1 MAGTITHSW
10 NGTILTITSDSGTT
24 SMDLKGSQGDIGPR
38 GPQGAAGVSMG
49 SGGSVDLTGYATEAY
64 VDNAVAAVKPDVDLS
79 NYYTRSQT
87 DAAISTAIGNIDITD
102 AELSNYYTKAQ
113 VNALIP
119 DTSGFATDDDVA
131 QAVSDKVTKTYVDSK
146 VAGFATESFVSAKIA
161 EAQLGGGEGGG
172 SIDLSGYALKSDIP
186 THTSDLTND
195 SGFLTQHQSLAGY
208 ATKDELNNYLL
219 KDGSIPMTGRLIIQ
233 SPDGLWLD
241 DTGSNS
247 NLYMNFDRSH
257 SCAAIYS
264 DGDIAFTTFD
274 KRIIGVATPVEDTD
288 VANKNYVDTAITN
301 AIAALDGSEVLY

>member
-1 MAGTITHSW
+1 MAGTITHRW
-10 NGTILTITSDSGTT
+10 NGTVLTITSDSGTT

-49 SGGSVDLTGYATEAY
+49 GGGSVDLTGYATEAY
-64 VDNAVAAVKPDVDLS
+64 VDNAVAAVKPNIDLN

-87 DAAISTAIGNIDITD
+87 DAAISTAIGNID
-102 AELSNYYTKAQ
+102 
-113 VNALIP
+113 IP

-146 VAGFATESFVSAKIA
+146 VAGFATEAFVSAKIA
-161 EAQLGGGEGGG
+161 EAQLGGGESGG

-219 KDGSIPMTGRLIIQ
+219 KDGSTPMTGRLIIQ

-257 SCAAIYS
+257 NCAAIYS
-264 DGDIAFTTFD
+264 DGDIAFTTFN

-288 VANKNYVDTAITN
+288 VANKNYVDTAINN
-301 AIAALDGSEVLY
+301 AIAALDGSEVPY